1 MGRWRLIVPPPRESA
16 LSSPSRNPR
25 RSGNPA
31 VRAGAAA
38 PSPARA
44 GLEQRSRGLLVR
56 LAAVPRLVV
65 LLGALGWL
73 LAGLFLPS
81 VVGGILLLALAGALG
96 WLVAVSWPVLTNPQ
110 RVLRGLT
117 IVIVVAYAI
126 VRLTS

>member
-1 MGRWRLIVPPPRESA
+1 
-16 LSSPSRNPR
+16 
-25 RSGNPA
+25 
-31 VRAGAAA
+31 VRAGAET

-73 LAGLFLPS
+73 
-81 VVGGILLLALAGALG
+81 
-96 WLVAVSWPVLTNPQ
+96 VAVSWPVLSNPQ

-117 IVIVVAYAI
+117 IVIVVGYAV
-126 VRLTS
+126 VRLTT